1 MIRHGIKKDDLLSAE
16 NEEEQYYKEKIRTL
30 EEVVDIIYDNLRKK
44 EEKQMIQKCL
54 NCGTELTI
62 KNSQIEHDTLGSY
75 VICDKCGASFDINN
89 TTTEWCSNCENE
101 TEQYV

>member
-1 MIRHGIKKDDLLSAE
+1 
-16 NEEEQYYKEKIRTL
+16 
-30 EEVVDIIYDNLRKK
+30 
-44 EEKQMIQKCL
+44 MIQKCL

-101 TEQYV
+101 TE

>member
-1 MIRHGIKKDDLLSAE
+1 
-16 NEEEQYYKEKIRTL
+16 
-30 EEVVDIIYDNLRKK
+30 
-44 EEKQMIQKCL
+44 MIQKCL

-101 TEQYV
+101 TEIELEGGHCKHCGKWLKPCSMCDMDKVNCTLCNYKNEGDK